1 MTEVHTSVDNEALV
15 AFLRSQH
22 WAVEATV
29 SSAVQPQA
37 AIIGYAATDQLE
49 LVFDTLSTSRKAA
62 NLRANPCIALVIGG
76 WHAGSEQTLQYEGVA
91 DFPAGAELVRLKEAY
106 FKAFPDGR
114 SRESWSGITYVRV
127 RPTWLRFSDYAVE
140 PPRIV
145 ERRFAE
151 HAVLLSPSASKQTE
165 PR

>member
-1 MTEVHTSVDNEALV
+1 LEPPHVDNESLV
-15 AFLRSQH
+15 AFLRSQR

-37 AIIGYAATDQLE
+37 AIIGYAVTDELE

-62 NLRANPCIALVIGG
+62 NLRANPRIALVIGG
-76 WHAGSEQTLQYEGVA
+76 WQQGSEQTLQYEGVG
-91 DFPAGAELVRLKEAY
+91 DFPAGVELVRLKNEY
-106 FKAFPDGR
+106 FKAFPDGP
-114 SRESWSGITYVRV
+114 SRQSWSGITYVRV
-127 RPTWLRFSDYAVE
+127 RPTWLRFSDYKLD

-151 HAVLLSPSASKQTE
+151 DGILRSPSGSKQTE
-165 PR
+165 ST

>member
-1 MTEVHTSVDNEALV
+1 VDNESLV
-15 AFLRSQH
+15 AFLRAQR

-37 AIIGYAATDQLE
+37 AIIGYAVTDQLE
-49 LVFDTLSTSRKAA
+49 LVFDTLTTSRKAA
-62 NLRANPCIALVIGG
+62 NLRANPRIALVIGG

-91 DFPAGAELVRLKEAY
+91 DFPVGVELVRLKNEY
-106 FKAFPDGR
+106 FKAFPDGA
-114 SRESWSGITYVRV
+114 SRESWAGITYVRV
-127 RPTWLRFSDYAVE
+127 RPTWLRFSDYKVD

-151 HAVLLSPSASKQTE
+151 DGVLRSPSRSKQTE
-165 PR
+165 